1 MLATRH
7 GYIVMTANEETLPL
21 AVATLLTDLRA
32 PMLRKPFDIGHLL
45 DDVVLEALR
54 HPARRLKPNL

>member
-1 MLATRH
+1 
-7 GYIVMTANEETLPL
+7 
-21 AVATLLTDLRA
+21 
-32 PMLRKPFDIGHLL
+32 MLRKPFDIGHLL